1 MTLHWLRPGHIV
13 ALLVAF
19 LSATDLLQTAYGF
32 KYHEF
37 CATPPAE
44 MKTRFPLY
52 RLEVDT
58 KIEGIPWA
66 YRQNNTLTVSI
77 KALYES
83 FKIKQIFMSVPSM
96 TKGTPEILPKKIH
109 LGEWKWDMK
118 GGMIPID
125 CSNPTGGFGG
135 ASNAVRNL
143 WWFSNGFYNVT
154 GEWDPLNTIT
164 NAYNVDMVQFEAYVS
179 PDEEPSSNVGGAL
192 GPPTTPARWVKLTSD
207 KYINLDYIDLHRYMK
222 AVFGPTDF
230 SGLHSQMS
238 SDTSEV

>member
-1 MTLHWLRPGHIV
+1 MRLHGLTPGHTV

-19 LSATDLLQTAYGF
+19 FSAISLHQGALGF

-37 CATPPAE
+37 CATPPNE

-58 KIEGIPWA
+58 KIDGIPWA
-66 YRQNNTLTVSI
+66 YRQNNTLTVSV
-77 KALYES
+77 KALYET
-83 FKIKQIFMSVPSM
+83 FKIKQIFISVPSM
-96 TKGTPEILPKKIH
+96 TKGTAEILPKKIH

-118 GGMIPID
+118 GGVIPID

-143 WWFSNGFYNVT
+143 WWFSNGFFNVT
-154 GEWDPLNTIT
+154 GEWDPLNTIS

-179 PDEEPSSNVGGAL
+179 PDEEPSTNAGGTVG
-192 GPPTTPARWVKLTSD
+192 PAPAPVRWVKLTSD
-207 KYINLDYIDLHRYMK
+207 KYINLDYIDLHRYMRM
-222 AVFGPTDF
+222 VFGPADF
-230 SGLHSQMS
+230 HGLNLQQTF
-238 SDTSEV
+238 DTSEV